1 MNTIADRLQAVR
13 TSITQAALKA
23 GRNKD
28 AVILLAVSKA
38 HPAAACQS
46 AFEAGQR
53 HFGEN
58 YVQEAILKQTE
69 LQKLPITWHFIGP
82 IQSNKTQLIAQHFDW
97 VHGVDRLKIAERLNA
112 ARPDNLP
119 PLQICIQINVSHE
132 ETKSGLLVEDVPIL
146 AEAILKL
153 PNLKLRGLMA
163 IPAPTNSVELQQKQ
177 FRIVSE
183 CFDALVK
190 QGYAIDTLSMGM
202 SDDFEMAIA
211 EGATIVRIGSAI
223 FGPRTYQQSSEQ
235 H

>member
-13 TSITQAALKA
+13 ASITQAALKA

-28 AVILLAVSKA
+28 AVMLLAVSKA

-46 AFEAGQR
+46 AFEAGQK

-58 YVQEAILKQTE
+58 YVQEALQKQAE
-69 LQKLPITWHFIGP
+69 LQNLPITWHFIGP
-82 IQSNKTQLIAQHFDW
+82 IQSNKTQLIAQNFAW

-112 ARPDNLP
+112 ARPNSMA
-119 PLQICIQINVSHE
+119 PLQICIQVNVSNE
-132 ETKSGLLVEDVPIL
+132 ETKSGLAVEDTPIL
-146 AEAILKL
+146 AEAISKL

-163 IPAPTNSVELQQKQ
+163 IPAPTNSVEAQQKQ
-177 FRIVSE
+177 FRIVAQ

-202 SDDFEMAIA
+202 SDDFEMATA

-223 FGPRTYQQSSEQ
+223 FGTRQYAI
-235 H
+235 

>member
-13 TSITQAALKA
+13 ASIAKAVLKA
-23 GRNKD
+23 GRNTD
-28 AVILLAVSKA
+28 AVTLLAVSKA
-38 HPAAACQS
+38 HSAEACRD
-46 AFEAGQR
+46 AFEAGQK
-53 HFGEN
+53 HLGEN
-58 YVQEAILKQTE
+58 YVQEAIQKQTE
-69 LQKLPITWHFIGP
+69 LQNLPIIWHFIGP

-112 ARPDNLP
+112 ARPENMP

-132 ETKSGLLVEDVPIL
+132 ETKNGLAVEEVPML
-146 AEAILKL
+146 AEAISKL
-153 PNLKLRGLMA
+153 PRLKLRGLMA

-177 FRIVSE
+177 FRIVSQ

-202 SDDFEMAIA
+202 SDDFETAIA

-223 FGPRTYQQSSEQ
+223 FGKRNYQN
-235 H
+235 